1 MSEEIVK
8 HYTSAFDEENRLDA
22 RIGPFEY
29 ERTVELIARYLGRER
44 LVVIDVGGGSGTYA
58 L

>member
-8 HYTSAFDEENRLDA
+8 HYTEAFDEENRLDV

-29 ERTVELIARYLGRER
+29 EN
-44 LVVIDVGGGSGTYA
+44 
-58 L
+58 